1 MTIAPFEIHIPESAL
16 TDLRHRLA
24 AARWPPAVD
33 DTGWTEGSSAAYM
46 RTLVQYW
53 QHDYDWRA
61 QERRLN
67 AVPQFRIELDG
78 FTIHYLHVR
87 SSRPDATPL
96 LMCHGWPGGNLEF
109 LAVSRQLAEP
119 EDRTAPA
126 FHVIAPAMPGY
137 GFSSVPTRSG
147 VNVTRIADLWA
158 QLMTALGYPRF
169 GVQGGDWG
177 AWVAIRMCRDHASRL
192 LGAHLNY
199 VPARYLPAP
208 GSTGSDLTAEDRA
221 YLSERQR
228 WIDNENG
235 YGHIQGTKP
244 QTLAMALSD
253 SPLGLAA
260 WIVEKFHGWS
270 DCGGD
275 LQSVFTADELL
286 TNVCVYW
293 FTNTIYSSMRLYK
306 EVLAELA
313 ADRGPAVRPTTRVAV
328 ARFPKEIVYPPRSH
342 LERYFNI
349 VRWTEMPAGGH
360 FAALEQPVLL
370 SRDIQAFFGALDA
383 R

>member
-1 MTIAPFEIHIPESAL
+1 MTIAPFEIQIPEAAL
-16 TDLRHRLA
+16 TELRRRLA
-24 AARWPPAVD
+24 SAAWPPAVD
-33 DTGWTEGSSAAYM
+33 GTGWTEGTSQTYL
-46 RTLVQYW
+46 RELVSYW

-67 AVPQFRIELDG
+67 AVPQFRAELDG

-87 SSRPDATPL
+87 SNRPDAVPL

-109 LAVSRQLAEP
+109 LKVIQLLVDP

-137 GFSSVPTRSG
+137 GFSSIPTRPG
-147 VNVTRIADLWA
+147 VNLTRIADLWA
-158 QLMTALGYPRF
+158 RLMTQLGYERF

-177 AWVAIRMCRDHASRL
+177 AWVAIRLCRDHAPRL

-199 VPARYLPAP
+199 VPARYVPVP
-208 GSTGSDLTAEDRA
+208 GSAGEDLTAEDRA
-221 YLSERQR
+221 YLAQRQR
-228 WIDNENG
+228 WVDDENG
-235 YGHIQGTKP
+235 YGHLQGTKP

-253 SPLGLAA
+253 SPIGLAS

-270 DCGGD
+270 DCRGD
-275 LQSVFTADELL
+275 LGSTFTRDELL
-286 TNVCVYW
+286 TNVSVYW

-306 EVLAELA
+306 EVAAELA
-313 ADRGPAVRPTTRVAV
+313 EDRSPAIRPSTRVAV
-328 ARFPKEIVYPPRSH
+328 ARFPREIVYPPRSH
-342 LERYFNI
+342 LERYLNI
-349 VRWTEMPAGGH
+349 VRWTDMPSGGH

-370 SRDIQAFFGALDA
+370 ARDLQAFFG
-383 R
+383 